1 MIAQTIQLALAP
13 VFVLVAIGSI
23 MNILSARLGRV
34 VDRWRA
40 MQPLYADTSGA
51 DHDHVVREIRS
62 CDVRIKLIGRA
73 FQLLVLSG
81 LAIGLTVAAVF
92 ADSLIAV
99 DLETA
104 IGTIFV
110 TAIALLMGALL
121 IFLRE
126 IKESANALSIPKTY
140 LELDREL

>member
-40 MQPLYADTSGA
+40 MQAIHADTTGA
-51 DHDHVVREIRS
+51 DHDNVVREIRS
-62 CDVRIKLIGRA
+62 CDTRIKLIGRA

-92 ADSLIAV
+92 ADSLTEI

-104 IGTIFV
+104 IGTIFLV
-110 TAIALLMGALL
+110 AIALLMGALL

-140 LELDREL
+140 LELDRDI